1 MEQKP
6 QKPNK
11 LNAYAKYSAIAIQM
25 AVIITAFTIG
35 GVKLDEYFEFEFPL
49 MTLILSLSSVIV
61 SMYLAIK
68 DIIRYNK

>member
-1 MEQKP
+1 MDKQP

-25 AVIITAFTIG
+25 AVIITMGTLG
-35 GVKLDEYFEFEFPL
+35 GVKLDELFDFEFPL
-49 MTLILSLSSVIV
+49 MTLILSLSSVIL

-68 DIIRYNK
+68 DVIKYNQ